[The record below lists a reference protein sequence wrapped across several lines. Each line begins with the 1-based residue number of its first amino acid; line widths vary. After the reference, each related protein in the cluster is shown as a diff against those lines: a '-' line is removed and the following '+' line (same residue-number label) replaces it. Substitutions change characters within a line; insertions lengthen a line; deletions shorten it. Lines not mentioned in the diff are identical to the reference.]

1 MTGSRIQKRPLLR
14 PQQPASSNS
23 NLIYVSS
30 SAPFIA
36 LVKRIRKQLD
46 RSLKGR
52 APSTRGRTLAE
63 RVQILETDGGTSGGG
78 NCEVLVLGTGKAIE
92 KTLSVASW
100 FMGQGDCHVNVKTG
114 TVSTVDDIVV
124 EDDTEPFE
132 DESRVRRLSSME
144 VAISLK

>member
-1 MTGSRIQKRPLLR
+1 M
-14 PQQPASSNS
+14 
-23 NLIYVSS
+23 
-30 SAPFIA
+30 
-36 LVKRIRKQLD
+36 
-46 RSLKGR
+46 
-52 APSTRGRTLAE
+52 
-63 RVQILETDGGTSGGG
+63 ETDGGTSGGG